1 MLDYPEDR
9 DGILAACGCVGGYF
23 LEHRIGPPP
32 DPFAGFVEASTLS
45 RLQETYVATFDF
57 NPAVAP
63 YLGHHLFGD
72 HRKKGAYLIRLK
84 QEFAR
89 HGFVPSGNELP
100 DHLPLVLGFLG
111 HLARISH
118 QASAAAADT
127 GMSTALRS
135 VGLLDVVSTTPAGP
149 SVATPCIHT
158 RLHRLATNPGEKCG
172 LAERG
177 DDGDRRS
184 FLSECVLPG
193 VERLAAGF
201 AVRADSPWKAV
212 VEATGILCAADARAL
227 EEETPC

>member
-1 MLDYPEDR
+1 MSYAEGYASVARMLDYPAGKEGMLADQETVR
-9 DGILAACGCVGGYF
+9 RLLRKTGIESP
-23 LEHRIGPPP
+23 LE
-32 DPFAGFVEASTLS
+32 PFARFVESAALE
-45 RLQETYVATFDF
+45 RLQEEYVATFDF

-89 HGFVPSGNELP
+89 HGFVSSGNELP

-111 HLARISH
+111 H
-118 QASAAAADT
+118 
-127 GMSTALRS
+127 
-135 VGLLDVVSTTPAGP
+135 
-149 SVATPCIHT
+149 
-158 RLHRLATNPGEKCG
+158 

-227 EEETPC
+227 EEETSC